1 MSSVQLPLPVF
12 DLDQIRASLA
22 REDVLVAVREAFV
35 RHARGEVV
43 SPVPG
48 QLLFNDPPGD
58 CHIKYGRFC
67 DGLTFV
73 VKIAMGFYE
82 NAALGLPVNNGLV
95 AVFDARTGATLA
107 ILQDAGWLTSWR
119 TAAAG
124 ALAATAGAPSV
135 VTSLGIVGA
144 GHQAENQARWVA
156 PALGTRRVAILGRYR
171 GEADRLVSRLRGKG
185 LDASTI
191 DTVEELFEV
200 CNVVVTCTPSSTVVV
215 PAGVVRPG
223 THIVG
228 LGADSPGKQELDPAL
243 FARADV
249 IMTDDHDQCIDHG
262 DFSHAVRLGLVRGDA
277 DVPLGAVLAGL
288 HAGRCRDDDITI
300 TDLTGIPAQDIAI
313 ATLAWERLGGKAGF
327 SSLPSIR
334 DTSDN

>member
-1 MSSVQLPLPVF
+1 MSGIQTKLPVF
-12 DLDQIRASLA
+12 DLDQIRASLVRDDILA
-22 REDVLVAVREAFV
+22 AVREAFV

-58 CHIKYGRFC
+58 CHIKYGRFH
-67 DGLTFV
+67 DGPTFV

-124 ALAATAGAPSV
+124 ALAAVAGAPAV

-171 GEADRLVSRLRGKG
+171 DEADRIVGKLRGTG
-185 LDASTI
+185 LDAMAV
-191 DTVEELFEV
+191 DTVGELFGA

-215 PAGVVRPG
+215 PASVVRPG

-243 FARADV
+243 FSRADV
-249 IMTDDHDQCIDHG
+249 IMTDDHDQCVDHG
-262 DFSHAVRLGLVRGDA
+262 DFSHAVRLGLAKSDT
-277 DVPLGAVLAGL
+277 DVSLGAVLAGL
-288 HAGRCRDDDITI
+288 QVGRRRDDDITI
-300 TDLTGIPAQDIAI
+300 ADLTGIAAQDIAI
-313 ATLAWERLGGKAGF
+313 ATLAWERLSGRIGASDSTRSAGK
-327 SSLPSIR
+327 L
-334 DTSDN
+334 